1 MIYSGGGCRKHSSE
15 QVTPVLCFDEKVCI
29 LNKGNE
35 NFFFMYEGEE
45 KGSRTKS
52 WVRLTIKWLVKEVN
66 PSQGTEKEYLES
78 WEKN

>member
-1 MIYSGGGCRKHSSE
+1 
-15 QVTPVLCFDEKVCI
+15 
-29 LNKGNE
+29 
-35 NFFFMYEGEE
+35 MYEVEE